1 MRLSHY
7 CEKARWR
14 LDRTGFP
21 YREESHAPLVHR
33 IFTTRNQGSSVP
45 VLLHESKSLTDSAQI
60 LAYVDATSGGG
71 VLYPHDATLRQEVEA
86 WEAKLDRGLG
96 PHVRRWAY
104 GYLLSERKLL
114 AASWSQ
120 GVPRAEAALV
130 PLVLPVAR
138 LLIRRGYRISPDAVE
153 HSFAR
158 VGEVFAEVAA
168 RLKDN
173 GRYLVGDRFSAADL
187 TFAALAAPVLFPAE
201 CRAAMPVFEV
211 LPAAMQKDIVQFRE
225 TAAGQ
230 FALRLYQRERNV
242 KVAGDRNVHVSNE

>member
-7 CEKARWR
+7 CEKARWG

-21 YREESHAPLVHR
+21 YREESHAPLLHR
-33 IFTTRNQGSSVP
+33 IFTTRNKGSSVP
-45 VLLHESKSLTDSAQI
+45 VLLHDSRSLTDSAQI
-60 LAYVDATSGGG
+60 LAYVDTAAGGG
-71 VLYPHDATLRQEVEA
+71 VLYPRDATRRQEVEE

-96 PHVRRWAY
+96 SHVRRWAY

-114 AASWSQ
+114 ADVWSQ
-120 GVPRAEAALV
+120 GVPRTEAALV
-130 PLVLPVAR
+130 PLVVPVAR
-138 LLIRRGYRISPDAVE
+138 LLIRRGYRISPDAVA

-168 RLKDN
+168 CL
-173 GRYLVGDRFSAADL
+173 GSSGQYLVGDRFSAADQ

-201 CRAAMPVFEV
+201 CRAAMPVFEA

-225 TAAGQ
+225 TAAGR
-230 FALRLYQRERNV
+230 FALRLYQHERNV
-242 KVAGDRNVHVSNE
+242 KSYET